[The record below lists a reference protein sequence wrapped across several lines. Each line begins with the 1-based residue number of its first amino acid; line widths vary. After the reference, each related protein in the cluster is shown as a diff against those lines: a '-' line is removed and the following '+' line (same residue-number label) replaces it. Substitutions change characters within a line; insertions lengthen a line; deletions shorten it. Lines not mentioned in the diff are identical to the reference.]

1 MHDRPVD
8 RALVDKAFEYT
19 CDGCEHLSFD
29 QEKAVKKVATRVVDA
44 VEEVLGTPLIGRLL
58 KPAARAVLHG
68 FVREV
73 AGRGLNGQHIGHIA
87 REVYDRL
94 ENLLD
99 EHKK

>member
-8 RALVDKAFEYT
+8 RGLVDKAFEYT
-19 CDGCEHLSFD
+19 CDGCLNLSFD
-29 QEKAVKKVATRVVDA
+29 QKKAVEKTATRVVDA
-44 VEEVLGTPLIGRLL
+44 VKEILDIPILGRVI
-58 KPAARAVLHG
+58 KSQARTVLHG